1 MRVPPVAGILAVPGH
16 PAWQRT
22 ARVVAALVVVTNVVY
37 CLSVFLLPRTADG
50 YSTLWEGWV
59 YTAASILPAVLAG
72 FRGVADRRA
81 TAATWLVAAGVLL
94 NCAGNSVYTFHDQNL
109 DPVPFPAW
117 SDAPWLASYVAL
129 AAGLIVVTQRNTGH
143 QHRAVRLDGL
153 VIGLAAGA
161 VAVALWFDAILAQ
174 TGGLASV
181 VVGLAYP
188 IFDLVFVV
196 IIMAG
201 LAPIGFRPDWSS
213 GALMAGAALFALGD
227 VVYLRQVAAD
237 TYRPATVLEL
247 TWVAGMVLY
256 GFAPWLPTHRH
267 QREGEQSDGVATVV
281 PAAAAVV
288 ALAIVALGISGRLP
302 DLATWLAITAIAAVL
317 VRARITIRE
326 LRVANEGFRQARTD
340 DLTGL
345 LNRRGFGEE
354 ADRRLAADG
363 APPPALMMID
373 LNGFKEV
380 NDSLGHASG
389 DHLLTVVAARLAR
402 SLPPETVVA
411 RLGGDEFGVVAS
423 GDRAALE
430 ATVEAIQGCLALP
443 IRLDST
449 RVRVTASV
457 GVAVAPDDGVTRE
470 ALVRAADVAMYEAKR
485 NQLSV
490 AWYSAERDPHTRD
503 RLDLIEELRSAIE
516 HRAFT
521 MHFQPSFSVAT
532 GAVVGMEALIRWN
545 HPVRGMV
552 PPDEFIP
559 LAERVGLIPAI
570 TRAAL
575 ELSIHQLA
583 TLSAAGRRL
592 GLSVNISALDL
603 VDDDLPAY
611 IARTLA
617 AAGVPPELLTLEI
630 TETALCGDPARAEHT
645 LGALRAGGMRISIDD
660 FGVGYASLSQLLRL
674 PLDELKI
681 DRSFVTAVDRDRK
694 AQAVL
699 GATVELGRTLGL
711 EVVAEGVE
719 TPEELA
725 EVARRGVDVAQ
736 GYLLSRPLPGDQ
748 LARFLESQ
756 PLVPT
761 NLETS

>member
-1 MRVPPVAGILAVPGH
+1 M
-16 PAWQRT
+16 
-22 ARVVAALVVVTNVVY
+22 ARIVAALVVVTNAAY
-37 CLSVFLLPRTADG
+37 CLSVLFLPRTRDG

-59 YTAASILPAVLAG
+59 YTTASCLPAVLAG
-72 FRGVADRRA
+72 IRGVVDRRA

-94 NCAGNSVYTFHDQNL
+94 NCAGNTVYTYYDQNL

-117 SDAPWLASYVAL
+117 SDAPWLASYGML
-129 AAGLIVVTQRNTGH
+129 AAGLIVVAQRNTGQ

-181 VVGLAYP
+181 IVGLAYP

-196 IIMAG
+196 VIVAG

-256 GFAPWLPTHRH
+256 GFAPWLPTSRPE
-267 QREGEQSDGVATVV
+267 RDDLGDGVATVV
-281 PAAAAVV
+281 PAVAAVV
-288 ALAIVALGISGRLP
+288 ALAIVAVGVSGRVP

-317 VRARITIRE
+317 VRARVTIRA
-326 LRVANEGFRQARTD
+326 LRSANEGFRQARTD

-354 ADRRLAADG
+354 ADRRLAAG
-363 APPPALMMID
+363 VPPPALMMID

-389 DHLLTVVAARLAR
+389 DHLLVVVAARLAR
-402 SLPPETVVA
+402 ALPPGTVVA
-411 RLGGDEFGVVAS
+411 RLGGDEFGVVAPS
-423 GDRAALE
+423 DRETLE
-430 ATVEAIQGCLALP
+430 ATVQAIQSCLAAP

-457 GVAVAPDDGVTRE
+457 GVAAAPDDGGTRDE
-470 ALVRAADVAMYEAKR
+470 LIRAADVAMYEAKR
-485 NQLSV
+485 NQLPV
-490 AWYSAERDPHTRD
+490 AWYSPERDPHTRD
-503 RLDLIEELRSAIE
+503 RLALIEELRSAIE
-516 HRAFT
+516 QRAFT
-521 MHFQPSFSVAT
+521 MHFQPSFSLRT

-583 TLSAAGRRL
+583 VLLAEGHSL

-603 VDDDLPAY
+603 VDDDLPVY
-611 IARTLA
+611 IADTLA
-617 AAGVPPELLTLEI
+617 AAGVPPQRLTLEI

-699 GATVELGRTLGL
+699 AATVELGRTLAL

-725 EVARRGVDVAQ
+725 EVARRGADVAQ

-748 LARFLESQ
+748 LARFLASRT
-756 PLVPT
+756 LAPT
-761 NLETS
+761 NSETS

>member
-1 MRVPPVAGILAVPGH
+1 MRVPPVAGFLVVPGRQ
-16 PAWQRT
+16 AWQRT
-22 ARVVAALVVVTNVVY
+22 ARIVAALVLATNVAY
-37 CLSVFLLPRTADG
+37 CLSVFFLPRSADG

-59 YTAASILPAVLAG
+59 YTTASILPAVLAAI
-72 FRGVADRRA
+72 RAIVDRRA
-81 TAATWLVAAGVLL
+81 TAATWLVTMGVAL
-94 NCAGNSVYTFHDQNL
+94 NCAGNTVYTYYDQNL

-117 SDAPWLASYVAL
+117 SDAPWLLSQAAL
-129 AAGLIVVTQRNTGH
+129 AAGLIVVAQRNTGH
-143 QHRAVRLDGL
+143 EHRSVRLDGL

-161 VAVALWFDAILAQ
+161 AAVALWFDTILAQ

-181 VVGLAYP
+181 IVGLAYP

-196 IIMAG
+196 VVVAG

-237 TYRPATVLEL
+237 TYRPTTVLEL
-247 TWVAGMVLY
+247 TWVVGMVLY
-256 GFAPWLPTHRH
+256 GFAPWLPSRRRRRDDN
-267 QREGEQSDGVATVV
+267 QGDGVATVV
-281 PAAAAVV
+281 PAVAAMV
-288 ALAIVALGISGRLP
+288 ALAIVALGVSGRVP
-302 DLATWLAITAIAAVL
+302 ELATWLAITAIAAVL

-326 LRVANEGFRQARTD
+326 LRLANEGFRQARTD

-354 ADRRLAADG
+354 ADRRLAAG
-363 APPPALMMID
+363 ARPLALLMVD

-402 SLPPETVVA
+402 ALPADAVVA
-411 RLGGDEFGVVAS
+411 RLGGDEFGVVSA
-423 GDRAALE
+423 GDRVRLA
-430 ATVEAIQGCLALP
+430 ATVEAIQGCLAPP
-443 IRLDST
+443 IRLDNT

-457 GVAVAPDDGVTRE
+457 GVAVAPGDGGTRDE
-470 ALVRAADVAMYEAKR
+470 LIRAADVAMYEAKR
-485 NQLSV
+485 NQVPV

-503 RLDLIEELRSAIE
+503 RLVLIDELRSAIE
-516 HRAFT
+516 ERAFT
-521 MHFQPSFSVAT
+521 MHFQPSFSVRT

-575 ELSIHQLA
+575 ELSVQQLA
-583 TLSAAGRRL
+583 ILLAGGHSL

-617 AAGVPPELLTLEI
+617 AAGVPPERLTLEI
-630 TETALCGDPARAEHT
+630 TETALCGDPGRAEHT

-681 DRSFVTAVDRDRK
+681 DRSFVTAVDQDLR

-699 GATVELGRTLGL
+699 GAAVELGRALGL
-711 EVVAEGVE
+711 SVVAEGVE
-719 TPEELA
+719 TGEELA
-725 EVARRGVDVAQ
+725 EVTRRGVDVAQ
-736 GYLLSRPLPGDQ
+736 GYLLSRPLPGDD
-748 LARFLESQ
+748 LARFLASRA
-756 PLVPT
+756 LVPT
-761 NLETS
+761 NSETS

>member
-1 MRVPPVAGILAVPGH
+1 MRARPVAGILAVPGQ
-16 PAWQRT
+16 PAWQRA
-22 ARVVAALVVVTNVVY
+22 ARLVAALVVATNVAY
-37 CLSVFLLPRTADG
+37 CLSVFLLPRSADG

-59 YTAASILPAVLAG
+59 YTSASLLPAVLAG
-72 FRGVADRRA
+72 IRGIVDRRA

-94 NCAGNSVYTFHDQNL
+94 NCAGNTVYTYYDQNL

-143 QHRAVRLDGL
+143 EHRAVRLDGL

-161 VAVALWFDAILAQ
+161 VAVALWFDTILAQ

-196 IIMAG
+196 VIVAG

-256 GFAPWLPTHRH
+256 GFAPWLPTRRPHREAD
-267 QREGEQSDGVATVV
+267 RGDGVATVV
-281 PAAAAVV
+281 PAVAAVV
-288 ALAIVALGISGRLP
+288 ALAIVALGVSGGLP
-302 DLATWLAITAIAAVL
+302 DLATWLAITAIATVL

-326 LRVANEGFRQARTD
+326 LRLANEGFRQARTD

-354 ADRRLAADG
+354 ADRRLAVDG
-363 APPPALMMID
+363 PPPGLMMID

-380 NDSLGHASG
+380 NDSLGHAAG
-389 DHLLTVVAARLAR
+389 DHLLTVVATRLSRA
-402 SLPPETVVA
+402 LPPGTVVA
-411 RLGGDEFGVVAS
+411 RLGGDEFGVVVT
-423 GDRAALE
+423 GDRGALD
-430 ATVEAIQGCLALP
+430 ATVGAIQACLELP
-443 IRLDST
+443 IRLDAT

-457 GVAVAPDDGVTRE
+457 GVAVAPDDGATRDE
-470 ALVRAADVAMYEAKR
+470 LIRAADVAMYEAKR
-485 NQLSV
+485 NQLPV

-503 RLDLIEELRSAIE
+503 RLALIEELRSAIE
-516 HRAFT
+516 QRAFT
-521 MHFQPSFSVAT
+521 MHFQPSFSVAS

-575 ELSIHQLA
+575 ELSVHQLA
-583 TLSAAGRRL
+583 VLLADGHSL

-603 VDDDLPAY
+603 VDDDLPVY

-617 AAGVPPELLTLEI
+617 AAGVPPERLTLEI

-719 TPEELA
+719 TPQELA
-725 EVARRGVDVAQ
+725 EVTRRGVDVAQ
-736 GYLLSRPLPGDQ
+736 GYLLSRPLPADE
-748 LARFLESQ
+748 LARFLASR
-756 PLVPT
+756 PLVQT
-761 NLETS
+761 ISQTS